1 MAGDKILLFCGQTSS
16 LKIEKMTSET
26 RPNYFYNQS
35 AVIPFK
41 LEDGKLKLLMISNR
55 KRSRWIFPK
64 GIIEQHLTPQQS
76 AAKEAFEEAGIK
88 GKVYSNEIGN
98 YRYKKWGGVCAVQV
112 YLLQIEEILTD
123 WPEANF
129 RNRIWVGIDEAK
141 QLVREDDLK
150 NIVSNLNFFIS
161 NFSRSSDS

>member
-1 MAGDKILLFCGQTSS
+1 
-16 LKIEKMTSET
+16 MTSET

-41 LEDGKLKLLMISNR
+41 LENGKLKLFMISNR

-88 GKVYSNEIGN
+88 GNVYSNESGN
-98 YRYKKWGGVCAVQV
+98 YRYKKWGGICTVQV
-112 YLLQIEEILTD
+112 YLLQIEEILND
-123 WPEANF
+123 WQEENF
-129 RNRIWVGIDEAK
+129 RNRIWVGIQEAK
-141 QLVREDDLK
+141 RLVREKELK
-150 NIVSNLNFFIS
+150 NIVGNLNLFI
-161 NFSRSSDS
+161 NKFLEKPDL